1 MKNYLVWY
9 QHYVNSHNHWKFKM
23 LRSEFGWSGEGRFW
37 ALNNLIGASDNAIL
51 DLGKKAILASTA
63 DDLGLTIKQFRYF
76 IEFLD
81 KECELII
88 FVDDKVTTEIV
99 RSNLRD
105 VMKSREKARANK
117 NKHLEKNLPEK
128 EESFPKLLKSYR

>member
-1 MKNYLVWY
+1 
-9 QHYVNSHNHWKFKM
+9 M

-76 IEFLD
+76 IEFLY